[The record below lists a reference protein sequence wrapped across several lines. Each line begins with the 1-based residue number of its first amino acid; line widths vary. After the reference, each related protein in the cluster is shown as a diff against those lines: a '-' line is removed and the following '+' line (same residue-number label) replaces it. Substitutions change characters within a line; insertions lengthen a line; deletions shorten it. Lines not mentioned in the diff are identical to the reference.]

1 VPATGDAIKR
11 ATELR
16 VELNQYNYRYYVLD
30 DPSVSDAVY
39 DALMRELRE
48 LEAQYPDLITP
59 VSPTQRVGAPPAR
72 GFAEAVHRGQMFSLG
87 NAFDDDE
94 YMAWV
99 ERTRRLLNDR
109 DFDLTCEL
117 KIDGLAVSLTY
128 QDGILVRGAT
138 RGDGL
143 KGEDVTTNVRTIKS
157 IPLQLM
163 GSPPSLIEIRGEI
176 YMSRE
181 GFHLMNEARAAEGL
195 ALYANPRNSAAGSV
209 RQLDPSI
216 TAKRPLDIW
225 IYGIG
230 VVEGGTVPDTQWD
243 LLAWLNSMGVRTNP
257 NNTHYPTPEGGIDY
271 YRKWLDAREALDYD
285 TDGMVVKV
293 NSRADCDTLGVAG
306 REPRWAIAYKWPSQ
320 QEITRV
326 LDIKVNVGRTGKIN
340 AFAVLEPV
348 GVGGVIV
355 QHATLHN
362 EDYIHDK
369 DIRIGDWVVV
379 ERAGEVIPQVVQSL
393 PERRPP
399 DAMVFNMPATCPAC
413 GTEVI
418 RVEGES
424 AHYCTNPSCPAQ
436 LSEHIFHFVSK
447 GAMDIDGMG
456 PKLATALLD
465 SGLINDVADIYNV
478 ASPQLLNFK
487 AVVSELISQIRD
499 VLGTRFE
506 LNKRQFNA
514 IKQLTGEV
522 PLNGVVAEAVSNK
535 YKIDIPNLTAMN
547 QRISQQLHEY
557 LRDANIDER
566 MPWTSV
572 LTVESFGE
580 KSIPKLVKNI
590 AESKKQPMPRLLFGL
605 GVPHVGAEVA
615 ELLASDFHTMDRLIA
630 ATEAELTEV
639 PGIGPKIAESIVEY
653 FQDEGNI
660 ALIDKLREA
669 GVRMDA
675 DIPDAPAEGLP
686 MSRLVFCFTGTLSG
700 MSRTQGEERVKA
712 LGATASGSVTQKTT
726 HLVVGAEPGAA
737 KVKQAQKYGTLVL
750 TEEEF
755 MEILPE

>member
-1 VPATGDAIKR
+1 MVSLDIVYRRLLATPRGYSVKYRGLMGFVDGLVREGMSHYGRCPMRNPLDAGRGNDSLLLRISVNAYGVARQREQVPATGDAIKR
-11 ATELR
+11 ASELR
-16 VELNQYNYRYYVLD
+16 VELGQYNYRYYVLD

-128 QDGILVRGAT
+128 QDGILARGAT

-181 GFHLMNEARAAEGL
+181 GFHRMNEARAAEGL

-326 LDIKVNVGRTGKIN
+326 LDIKINVGRTGKVN

-362 EDYIHDK
+362 EDYIHEK
-369 DIRIGDWVVV
+369 DIRVGDWVVV

-399 DAMVFNMPATCPAC
+399 DAVVFNMPATCPAC

-456 PKLATALLD
+456 PKLAISLLD
-465 SGLINDVADIYNV
+465 SGLISNVADI
-478 ASPQLLNFK
+478 
-487 AVVSELISQIRD
+487 
-499 VLGTRFE
+499 FE
-506 LNKRQFNA
+506 LK
-514 IKQLTGEV
+514 LED
-522 PLNGVVAEAVSNK
+522 VVELERMGDLSATKLV
-535 YKIDIPNLTAMN
+535 
-547 QRISQQLHEY
+547 
-557 LRDANIDER
+557 ANIAAR
-566 MPWTSV
+566 K
-572 LTVESFGE
+572 G
-580 KSIPKLVKNI
+580 
-590 AESKKQPMPRLLFGL
+590 QPLHRLLFAL
-605 GVPHVGAEVA
+605 GIVHVGAEVA
-615 ELLASDFHTMDRLIA
+615 ELLASDFYTMDRLIA
-630 ATEAELTEV
+630 ATEAELTKV

-686 MSRLVFCFTGTLSG
+686 MSGLVFCFTGTLSG
-700 MSRTQGEERVKA
+700 MSRTQGEDLVKA

-737 KVKQAQKYGTLVL
+737 KVKQGQKYGTLAL

-755 MEILPE
+755 MGILPE

>member
-1 VPATGDAIKR
+1 MPATSNAIKR
-11 ATELR
+11 AAELR
-16 VELNQYNYRYYVLD
+16 VELDEYNYRYYVLD

-48 LEAQYPDLITP
+48 LEDQYPDLVTP
-59 VSPTQRVGAPPAR
+59 VSPTQRVGAPPAQ
-72 GFAEAVHRGQMFSLG
+72 GFVEATHRAQMFSLG

-99 ERTRRLLNDR
+99 ERTRRLLDDR

-128 QDGILVRGAT
+128 QDGVLVRGAT

-143 KGEDVTTNVRTIKS
+143 KGEDVTSNVRTIKS
-157 IPLQLM
+157 IPLRLL

-181 GFHLMNEARAAEGL
+181 GFQRMNETRAAEGL

-209 RQLDPSI
+209 RQLDPAI
-216 TAKRPLDIW
+216 TALRPLDIW
-225 IYGIG
+225 VYGIG
-230 VVEGGTVPDTQWD
+230 IVEGGTIPDTQWD

-257 NNTHYPTPEGGIDY
+257 NNVHYPTPEGAMEY
-271 YRKWLDAREALDYD
+271 YRKWLEKREALDYD

-293 NSRADCDTLGVAG
+293 NSRTDCDRLGVVG

-326 LDIKVNVGRTGKIN
+326 LDIRVNVGRTGKIN

-348 GVGGVIV
+348 GVGGVTV

-393 PERRPP
+393 PERRP
-399 DAMVFNMPATCPAC
+399 AEAQVFNMPATCPVC
-413 GTEVI
+413 GTKVT

-465 SGLINDVADIYNV
+465 AGLIKDVSDIYTLKLEDMV
-478 ASPQLLNFK
+478 
-487 AVVSELISQIRD
+487 EL
-499 VLGTRFE
+499 
-506 LNKRQFNA
+506 
-514 IKQLTGEV
+514 
-522 PLNGVVAEAVSNK
+522 
-535 YKIDIPNLTAMN
+535 
-547 QRISQQLHEY
+547 
-557 LRDANIDER
+557 ER
-566 MPWTSV
+566 MGDLLAT
-572 LTVESFGE
+572 
-580 KSIPKLVKNI
+580 KLVNNI
-590 AESKKQPMPRLLFGL
+590 AASKAQPLHRLLFAL
-605 GVPHVGAEVA
+605 GIVHVGAEVA
-615 ELLASDFHTMDRLIA
+615 ELLATDFGTMDRLIA

-660 ALIDKLREA
+660 ALIHKLREA

-675 DIPDAPAEGLP
+675 DVPDLPAEGLP
-686 MSRLVFCFTGTLSG
+686 MSGLVFCFTGTLSE

-712 LGATASGSVTQKTT
+712 LGATASGSVTKKTT

-737 KVKQAQKYGTLVL
+737 KVKQAEKYGTAVL
-750 TEEEF
+750 DEAEF
-755 MEILPE
+755 LRLLPK